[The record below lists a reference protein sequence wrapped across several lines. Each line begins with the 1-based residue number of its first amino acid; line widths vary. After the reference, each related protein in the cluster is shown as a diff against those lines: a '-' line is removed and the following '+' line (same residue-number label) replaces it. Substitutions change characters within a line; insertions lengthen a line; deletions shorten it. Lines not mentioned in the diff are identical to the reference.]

1 MKPTFSS
8 SESWQQA
15 SILMQPV
22 FIRLIDNIRKQ
33 LDETGWKGAYR
44 DVQRWPDGTPPETQY
59 RFQKLQEEI
68 SHASPE
74 DVPELQQALEALPQ
88 PIPGYELLLQDGD
101 RHITVDL
108 WEVCY
113 TICFLNY
120 EAMQQTPGTPAIVDS
135 GLLDESGQVDW
146 NQLNDKTRQIV
157 SDIFAKLPQSDQPL
171 TDSLVDESLA
181 DESNE

>member
-22 FIRLIDNIRKQ
+22 FIRLIDNIRKN
-33 LDETGWKGAYR
+33 LEETGWKGSYR
-44 DVQRWPDGTPPETQY
+44 DVQRWPDGTSPEAQY

-68 SHASPE
+68 AQASAE
-74 DVPELQQALEALPQ
+74 EVPGLRQALEQLPQ
-88 PIPGYELLLQDGD
+88 PVPGYELLLQDGD

-113 TICFLNY
+113 QICFLNY
-120 EAMQQTPGTPAIVDS
+120 EEMQQTLGTPAIVDV
-135 GLLDESGQVDW
+135 GLLDDESGDVDW
-146 NQLNDKTRQIV
+146 NQLDEKAKQIV
-157 SDIFAKLPQSDQPL
+157 SDIFSKLPKSDVP
-171 TDSLVDESLA
+171 LA
-181 DESNE
+181 DKSDE